1 MPDRIEEL
9 ETKLVMAVN
18 EEAFMDEV
26 WSALKT
32 DTSDLRKQQ
41 RILKAFRTT
50 IAAVSETHKLKGEDR
65 G

>member
-50 IAAVSETHKLKGEDR
+50 IAELKGECDDNS
-65 G
+65 